1 MNGFYKDYRKSLK
14 CITEDYERLN
24 DQIWGQMEKK
34 SIPTEPKQEPMVTS
48 KRMWGKKIA
57 EEVDRPGDRYLEGQ
71 EGV

>member
-1 MNGFYKDYRKSLK
+1 
-14 CITEDYERLN
+14 
-24 DQIWGQMEKK
+24 MEKK